1 MVTGAG
7 LVGGALAGGALLATA
22 WPLALT
28 GAAVG
33 AAVGA
38 AAGSKVS
45 DELEC
50 RTHVAEVIH
59 AALGRDKY
67 EVSASL
73 ALLQLR
79 CLVFCRVGAFGG
91 DAMPAAV
98 STWHHDAGM
107 VPGVATKGALGI
119 SLRLPNTKAPIAFVA
134 CHLAAHAGHSNMQL
148 RNAQVAQALQAGG
161 GGAGAASLFES
172 HAHVF
177 VLGDLNYRLDAD
189 ALLAAR
195 GATDAAERRA
205 EGSSP
210 VEGGEAWQCVVGAIS
225 ASKWVDLSAVDEL
238 TVQRSEARHPL
249 NEFSE
254 GPLLFAP
261 TYKVQRGG
269 PAAAAAAA
277 ARTDRPG
284 QSAAGSAQ
292 AVPRY
297 NTKRVP
303 SWTDRCVLG
312 MGRWVT
318 NPCMPHPHLCCD
330 SLTPHFCRWLQRI
343 VVVHPAAQAQ
353 HRADQLPAGG
363 GGGHQRPHPA
373 DSHLHA
379 APGQLV
385 VVHIEE

>member
-1 MVTGAG
+1 MTGAG

-33 AAVGA
+33 AAMGA
-38 AAGSKVS
+38 AAGNKVS
-45 DELEC
+45 DEMEC
-50 RTHVAEVIH
+50 RTHVAAVIH
-59 AALGRDKY
+59 AALGSDKY
-67 EVSASL
+67 EQTASL

-79 CLVFCRVGAFGG
+79 CLVFCRIGAFGG

-98 STWHHDAGM
+98 SNWHHDAGI

-119 SLRLPNTKAPIAFVA
+119 SLRLPNSKAPLAFVA
-134 CHLAAHAGHSNMQL
+134 CHLAAHAGQSNMQL

-161 GGAGAASLFES
+161 GGAGASSLFES

-177 VLGDLNYRLDAD
+177 VLGDLNYRLDGE

-195 GATDAAERRA
+195 GAVDGDRRG

-210 VEGGEAWQCVVGAIS
+210 AEGGDAWQCVVDAIARS
-225 ASKWVDLSAVDEL
+225 RWPDLAAVDEL
-238 TVQRSEARHPL
+238 TVQRADARHPL
-249 NEFSE
+249 NDFSE

-269 PAAAAAAA
+269 GAAAAAAPRA
-277 ARTDRPG
+277 ERPG
-284 QSAAGSAQ
+284 QPAA

-303 SWTDRCVLG
+303 SWTDRCVFC
-312 MGRWVT
+312 MGRGSRRMACMFATLSHSPLRSSVLWWSTPQRKRSIVLTSYRPCAAVT
-318 NPCMPHPHLCCD
+318 TSDHTP
-330 SLTPHFCRWLQRI
+330 LTATFLLRL
-343 VVVHPAAQAQ
+343 AN
-353 HRADQLPAGG
+353 L
-363 GGGHQRPHPA
+363 
-373 DSHLHA
+373 
-379 APGQLV
+379 
-385 VVHIEE
+385 